1 MAEIFNFFFLTFENK
16 LKNELEKFL
25 LQKNSRK
32 TKWPEGSMYWHIFEK
47 IAKKLNMK
55 SGADKRRFLDCSK
68 IVQKLCFVLGL
79 VTLISF
85 FLQFSQKCTRVCR
98 PLSVNL
104 KCHFEPTRRTSRTT
118 PMWGSTKKSLS
129 YTNFHKRPNDRNGR
143 YTPARIW

>member
-85 FLQFSQKCTRVCR
+85 FFAIFSKMHQSMSTLVSESEVSFWTNQENLENNAYVRFDQK
-98 PLSVNL
+98 
-104 KCHFEPTRRTSRTT
+104 KFE
-118 PMWGSTKKSLS
+118 L
-129 YTNFHKRPNDRNGR
+129 HKFS
-143 YTPARIW
+143 